1 MLNVVNAT
9 KNYTKKGGFDMRTKK
24 AISIGIIVS
33 VSLWFLF
40 MIPAFAASKL
50 PSIIGITTI
59 GLGTSSHASTVAY
72 APFLEKY
79 IGVPVRAMP
88 SDSTKVSFTQMREKK
103 ALFGALS
110 SISLGTALQGDRPYN
125 VEGWGP
131 QKIGLVWM
139 GYDGPF
145 GFVVRKNSPIK
156 SIKDLKGKKVAW
168 YTASPAWMM
177 GAEASL
183 RFAGLTLAD
192 VELVRLGS
200 YAACARAVAEGKADA
215 DYVSAVSGVTF
226 EIAQGPSGIRYLPM
240 PLEDKEGWNRFGDV
254 NPLIGKGICKK
265 GVEEARGIPMANH
278 IFVTTTYLDTDTEHI
293 YQVARFFG
301 EAYGQYKD
309 QHADLKDMSLEAM
322 RQLLDTKCLPV
333 HPGTIKYLKEK
344 GLWTAADDQW
354 NNKLLENINRYEKA
368 WIMALKEAKEK
379 GVEVDLKNEKW
390 LKLWDEHRAK
400 LPVFKMQ

>member
-1 MLNVVNAT
+1 MR
-9 KNYTKKGGFDMRTKK
+9 KKKV
-24 AISIGIIVS
+24 ISIVFVAS
-33 VSLWFLF
+33 VIFWCLSV
-40 MIPAFAASKL
+40 IPASAASEL

-59 GLGTSSHASTVAY
+59 GLGTSSHSSTVAY
-72 APFLEKY
+72 APLLEKY

-110 SISLGTALQGDRPYN
+110 SISLGTALQGEPPYH

-131 QKIGLVWM
+131 QKISLVWM

-145 GFVVRKNSPIK
+145 GFVVRKDSPIK
-156 SIKDLKGKKVAW
+156 SIKDLKGKKIAW
-168 YTASPAWMM
+168 YTSSPAWMM

-183 RFAGLTLAD
+183 RFGGLTLTD

-215 DYVSAVSGVTF
+215 DYVSTVSGVTF

-240 PLEDKEGWNRFGDV
+240 PLEDKEGWDRFGEV

-265 GVEEARGIPMANH
+265 GVEEARGVPMANH
-278 IFVTTTYLDTDTEHI
+278 IFVTTTYLNMDTEPI
-293 YQVARFFG
+293 YKIARFFG
-301 EAYGQYKD
+301 EAYDQYKD
-309 QHADLKDMSLEAM
+309 KHADLKDMSLRAM

-344 GLWTAADDQW
+344 GLWTAADDKW
-354 NNKLLENINRYEKA
+354 NDELLEIMNRYEKA
-368 WIMALKEAKEK
+368 WMMALKEAKEK
-379 GVEVDLKNEKW
+379 SIEVDLKNEKW
-390 LKLWDEHRAK
+390 LKLWNEHRAK
-400 LPVFKMQ
+400 LPVFRMH

>member
-1 MLNVVNAT
+1 MR
-9 KNYTKKGGFDMRTKK
+9 KKKV
-24 AISIGIIVS
+24 ISIGFVAS
-33 VSLWFLF
+33 VLFCFLF
-40 MIPAFAASKL
+40 LIPAFAASEL

-59 GLGTSSHASTVAY
+59 GLGTSSHSSTVAY
-72 APFLEKY
+72 APLLEKF

-110 SISLGTALQGDRPYN
+110 SISLGTALQGESPYH

-131 QKIGLVWM
+131 QKISLVWM

-145 GFVVRKNSPIK
+145 GFVVRKDSPIK

-183 RFAGLTLAD
+183 RFGGLTLTD

-215 DYVSAVSGVTF
+215 DYVSTVSGVTF

-240 PLEDKEGWNRFGDV
+240 PLEDKEGWDRFGEV

-278 IFVTTTYLDTDTEHI
+278 IFVTTTYLNMDTEHI
-293 YQVARFFG
+293 YQIARFFG
-301 EAYGQYKD
+301 EAYDQYKD
-309 QHADLKDMSLEAM
+309 KHADLKDMSLKAM
-322 RQLLDTKCLPV
+322 RQLLDAKCIPV
-333 HPGTIKYLKEK
+333 HPGVIKYLKEK
-344 GLWTAADDQW
+344 GLWTAADDKW
-354 NNKLLENINRYEKA
+354 NDELLEIMNRYEKA
-368 WIMALKEAKEK
+368 WVMALREAKEK
-379 GVEVDLKNEKW
+379 SVDVDLKNEKW
-390 LKLWDEHRAK
+390 LKLWNEHRAK
-400 LPVFKMQ
+400 LPVFKMH